1 MSSTSSP
8 HRISPETDRYVTT
21 DLPLLEILQN
31 STRKGVPAIDA
42 LLQLELC
49 LAGKTLARTAIDAA
63 DSVPVKE
70 TDPELLLLMLT
81 RWAELSC
88 RLGKPSDAEALV
100 QRALPLIS
108 ERTHPEIRATVMF
121 VQSTLANTTGN
132 KKKREDILTEITRLL
147 PQHSPRRKFYTWE
160 LAMLLA
166 RQGRGIE
173 YRDLVKELHWQSNE
187 RLPLSR
193 VLFVE
198 FANAVET
205 GAVREASTLGSQIDA
220 GTRLDRTVLPAYMG
234 YRALLQLL
242 HAYSRTSATDSEP
255 PPRRAAPGWVAVVEA
270 LLAHETAEALRL
282 ARLDAERVLESI
294 FAAGFDS
301 FNLVRAELAAGTPEG
316 ALRVLRLREARGNRH
331 YLDDFFIARVENLSG
346 SRKAASDYFASA
358 LRSAEEYEATARLD
372 FEIRLSCELS
382 NADVIRMAQA
392 AEKRKTRALRPSSPA
407 TRRRENPPPSPAGVD
422 RILGRSKAIRDI
434 REAIQRFAELDAPLL
449 LTGETG
455 TGKDLVARVIHDISS
470 RSRAPFIPV
479 NCASLTE
486 TLLESELFGH
496 ERGAFTG
503 AERASSGL
511 FEEAGKG
518 TILLDEIGDISPR
531 LQLGLL
537 RVLETGEIRA
547 VGSARSRKINCRI
560 IAATNADLDDHA
572 RSERFRT
579 DLLFRLHR
587 LGLHIPP
594 LRERPEDILLLA
606 RHFLDIGRPVGT
618 HATMSEDL
626 TDAIRNYDWPGNVRE
641 LRNVIERMRLMH
653 SDKLSYDIGDLGL
666 KFHHQDGRVST
677 APPAVVS
684 TPAQP
689 EDAGIPPRISRESL
703 RPAPS
708 PDDGVARML
717 RSGRSQLRRVE
728 RLKELFA
735 QHRTLTRG
743 EVTRI
748 LEVSPNTATKY
759 LKVLCDEG
767 CIRRI
772 EPSASTRSHYFE
784 ISG

>member
-1 MSSTSSP
+1 MSNNPLS
-8 HRISPETDRYVTT
+8 HRISPETDLYVTT
-21 DLPLLEILQN
+21 DLPLLEILE
-31 STRKGVPAIDA
+31 SPTREGVPVIDA

-49 LAGKTLARTAIDAA
+49 LSGKTLARDAINAA
-63 DSVPVKE
+63 GGVPVKE
-70 TDPELLLLMLT
+70 TDPELLLLMLS

-108 ERTHPEIRATVMF
+108 ERTHPEIRASVMF
-121 VQSTLANTTGN
+121 VQSTLADTTGN
-132 KKKREDILTEITRLL
+132 KRKREDILTEITRLL

-173 YRDLVKELHWQSNE
+173 NRDLVKELHWQSNE
-187 RLPLSR
+187 RLPMSR

-205 GAVREASTLGSQIDA
+205 GAVREATTLGSQIDA
-220 GTRLDRTVLPAYMG
+220 GTRLGRNVLPEYMG

-242 HAYSRTSATDSEP
+242 HAYSRTPAADSEP
-255 PPRRAAPGWVAVVEA
+255 PPRRAAPGWVAVIEA
-270 LLAHETAEALRL
+270 LLAHETGEALRL

-301 FNLVRAELAAGTPEG
+301 FNLVRTELSAGTSEG
-316 ALRVLRLREARGNRH
+316 ALRVLRLREARGNKH
-331 YLDDFFIARVENLSG
+331 YLDDFFMARVENLSG
-346 SRKAASDYFASA
+346 SRKAASDYFANA
-358 LRSAEEYEATARLD
+358 LRSAEKYEATQRLD

-392 AEKRKTRALRPSSPA
+392 AEKKKTRTLRPSSPA
-407 TRRRENPPPSPAGVD
+407 TRRREKRPPSPSGIDQV
-422 RILGRSKAIRDI
+422 LGRSAAIRDV
-434 REAIQRFAELDAPLL
+434 REAVQRFSELDAPLL
-449 LTGETG
+449 ITGETG
-455 TGKDLVARVIHDISS
+455 TGKDLVARIIHDISS
-470 RSRAPFIPV
+470 RSRSPFIPV

-503 AERASSGL
+503 AEKASSGL

-531 LQLGLL
+531 LQIGLL

-560 IAATNADLDDHA
+560 IAATNADLDDQA

-606 RHFLDIGRPVGT
+606 RHFFDIGRPVGT
-618 HATMSEDL
+618 HAAMSEEL
-626 TDAIRNYDWPGNVRE
+626 TDAIRQYDWPGNVRE

-653 SDKLSYDIGDLGL
+653 SDKLSYDINDLGL
-666 KFHHQDGRVST
+666 KFQYQEGRAQS
-677 APPAVVS
+677 APPA
-684 TPAQP
+684 TPSPSLP
-689 EDAGIPPRISRESL
+689 EEAGIPPRVGRGPL
-703 RPAPS
+703 QPS
-708 PDDGVARML
+708 PTPSNEIVTL
-717 RSGRSQLRRVE
+717 LKSGRSQLRRLE
-728 RLKELFA
+728 RLKELFN
-735 QHRTLTRG
+735 QHRRLTRS
-743 EVTRI
+743 EVARI

-759 LKVLCDEG
+759 LKVLCGEG
-767 CIRRI
+767 FIRRI

-784 ISG
+784 ISK